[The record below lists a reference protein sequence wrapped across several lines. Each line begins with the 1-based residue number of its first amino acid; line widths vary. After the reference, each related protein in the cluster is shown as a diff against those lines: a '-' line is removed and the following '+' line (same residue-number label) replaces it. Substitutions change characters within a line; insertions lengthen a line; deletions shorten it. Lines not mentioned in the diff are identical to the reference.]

1 MAQKSR
7 FAGVSGARAQR
18 ASNYF
23 AANSHVLVRVIKIEE
38 GQDRFNVPLVAGQFQ
53 VIHNYGDTGNKVGE
67 EVSEVLKS
75 TNVAFAPRLKALAM
89 AVGDLTEGDFD
100 SQEFDGQIFEEMVS
114 DDQPGGGV
122 ILEVRT
128 TAVVKQAAKSK
139 SPDMLVEGDTYTRT
153 DFIRKVSFSETNEI
167 LTGGGLTADQINRM
181 VPAIAQEIEA
191 EGQA

>member
-23 AANSHVLVRVIKIEE
+23 AADSHVLVRVIKVEE

-53 VIHNYGDTGNKVGE
+53 VIYNYSDTGNKVGE

-89 AVGDLTEGDFD
+89 AIGDLTEGDFD
-100 SQEFDGQIFEEMVS
+100 NQEFDGQIFEEMVGA
-114 DDQPGGGV
+114 DQPGGGV
-122 ILEVRT
+122 ILEVRA

-139 SPDMLVEGDTYTRT
+139 PPEQLTEGDTYTRT
-153 DFIRKVSFSETNEI
+153 DFIRKVSFSETNEV
-167 LTGGGLTADQINRM
+167 LTAGGYTADQINRM
-181 VPAIAQEIEA
+181 VPSIAQEIEA
-191 EGQA
+191 EAQA

>member
-38 GQDRFNVPLVAGQFQ
+38 GQDRFNVPLVAAQFQ
-53 VIHNYGDTGNKVGE
+53 VIHSFAETGNKVGE

-89 AVGDLTEGDFD
+89 AVGDLTEADFD
-100 SQEFDGQIFEEMVS
+100 NQTFDGEIFEELVS

-122 ILEVRT
+122 VLEVRS
-128 TAVVKQAAKSK
+128 TAVVKQAAKAK
-139 SPDMLVEGDTYTRT
+139 APDQLTDGDTYTRT
-153 DFIRKVSFSETNEI
+153 DFIRKVSFAETNEI
-167 LTGGGLTADQINRM
+167 LTANGLTADQINRM
-181 VPAIAQEIEA
+181 VPNIAQEMEA
-191 EGQA
+191 EAS

>member
-53 VIHNYGDTGNKVGE
+53 VIHSFADTGNKVGE

-89 AVGDLTEGDFD
+89 AVGDLTEADFD
-100 SQEFDGQIFEEMVS
+100 NQEFDGQIFEELVS

-122 ILEVRT
+122 ILEVRS

-139 SPDMLVEGDTYTRT
+139 APDQLTDGDTYTRT
-153 DFIRKVSFSETNEI
+153 DFVRKVSFAETNEI
-167 LTGGGLTADQINRM
+167 LSANGLTADQVNRM
-181 VPAIAQEIEA
+181 VPNIAQEIEA
-191 EGQA
+191 EAS